1 MTVHPAGGLVRGIA
15 RVLLVISALV
25 GIAMPTVPAAFGAPI
40 TDDVSAGKID
50 ELLAVRA
57 AAPGA
62 SKGELIE
69 RLSARLLGTPY
80 GADMLIGSAD
90 QPEQLVIDL
99 RRVDCFTYLDYV
111 EALSRSTDRDQF
123 VANLIATRYTDSR
136 VEFGQRKH
144 FFSDWSHTARIA
156 ATDITGTLSPAAVT
170 VTKRLN
176 AKGDGGT
183 YLPGLP
189 VVDRDIAFIP
199 GAAVDEGV
207 IGGLRTGDYI
217 GAYADQPG
225 LDVTHVGIFV
235 MTPSGPVFRNASSLA
250 ADNKVVDSPFA
261 DYVRT
266 TPGIMVLRAQ

>member
-1 MTVHPAGGLVRGIA
+1 MRSIA
-15 RVLLVISALV
+15 RVLLIISALV
-25 GIAMPTVPAAFGAPI
+25 GMVMPTVPAAFGAPI
-40 TDDVSAGKID
+40 SDDVTAGKID
-50 ELLAVRA
+50 ELLALRA
-57 AAPGA
+57 ASPGA

-69 RLSARLLGTPY
+69 RLSGRLLGTPY

-90 QPEQLVIDL
+90 QTEQLVIDL

-123 VANLIATRYTDSR
+123 VANLIATRYTDGR
-136 VEFGQRKH
+136 VEFQQRKH

-170 VTKRLN
+170 VTKHLN
-176 AKGDGGT
+176 AKADGGT

-189 VVDRDIAFIP
+189 VVDRGITYIP
-199 GAAVDEGV
+199 GAAVDESV

-250 ADNKVVDSPFA
+250 ANNKVVDSPFA